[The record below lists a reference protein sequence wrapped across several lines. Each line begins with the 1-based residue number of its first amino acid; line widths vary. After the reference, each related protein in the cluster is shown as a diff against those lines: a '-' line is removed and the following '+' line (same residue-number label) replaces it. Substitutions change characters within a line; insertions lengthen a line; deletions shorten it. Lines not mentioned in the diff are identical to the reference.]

1 MDESEHEVGA
11 AAPPGDH
18 SSSQAAPAGYWIVL
32 DTNVLVDYARHADGQ
47 LPDMPP
53 PDGFIRFIEANPE
66 LVLRLDT
73 GKREMRT
80 YMRYHAANNSVRM
93 QRLLG
98 RFSIAKKRYLRG
110 CREYYDSIVEHL
122 ESVASDPLSGD
133 ACRWLA
139 SKRTALAGGG
149 FAGVEREESDPAQR
163 RAALGWLLGSAR
175 HNEAWIMAKA
185 AKLSETKPVR
195 LVSNDGDIITFE
207 GLLAGLTRG
216 RLRVARPS
224 AWD

>member
-1 MDESEHEVGA
+1 MDESEQEVDA

-32 DTNVLVDYARHADGQ
+32 DTNVLVYYALHADGQ
-47 LPDMPP
+47 VPDVPL
-53 PDGFIRFIEANPE
+53 PDGFIQFIEDNPE

-73 GKREMRT
+73 GKREMRK
-80 YMRYHAANNSVRM
+80 YMHHHHANNSVRM

-98 RFSIAKKRYLRG
+98 RFPVAKKRYLHG
-110 CREYYDSIVEHL
+110 CGEYHDLIVGHL
-122 ESVASDPLSGD
+122 ESVASDPLSVD

-139 SKRTALAGGG
+139 SKRTALAGSG
-149 FAGVEREESDPAQR
+149 FAGAEREESDPAQR

-175 HNEAWIMAKA
+175 HNDAWIMAKA

-207 GLLAGLTRG
+207 KLLAGLTDG
-216 RLRVARPS
+216 RLRVTRPS